1 MSEERVELV
10 RRGFAAWNEE
20 DPSWVLEHMSPEV
33 LWITPDTDP
42 YSGTYHGHAGVQEF
56 WTRWRAAV
64 GKLHFTPQEMI
75 DAGDHV
81 VVVAH
86 RRARSEETGLE
97 ISDLIVQVFTFGDD
111 DKCVQVQEFY
121 GREAAM
127 RAAGIE

>member
-10 RRGFAAWNEE
+10 RSGFAAWNEE

-42 YSGTYHGHAGVQEF
+42 YSGTYRGHAGVQEF

-64 GKLHFTPQEMI
+64 GKLHFTPREMI

-97 ISDLIVQVFTFGDD
+97 ISDLGDGLMNAD
-111 DKCVQVQEFY
+111 FDK
-121 GREAAM
+121 GAAKKFVLNPNDLI
-127 RAAGIE
+127 AA